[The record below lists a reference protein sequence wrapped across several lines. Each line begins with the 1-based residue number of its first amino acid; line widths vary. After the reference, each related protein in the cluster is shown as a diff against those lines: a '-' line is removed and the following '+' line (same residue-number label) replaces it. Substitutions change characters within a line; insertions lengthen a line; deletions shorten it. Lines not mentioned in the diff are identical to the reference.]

1 MDVNSLWNVK
11 ARAGVAHHWVTHVYK
26 AWVYLHINIHNF
38 CHEIMYKN
46 KLYLFQ
52 LLDNFPKFDEKA
64 FAANVAVDDV
74 RVPEVQNAHISFT
87 SATFL

>member
-11 ARAGVAHHWVTHVYK
+11 ARAGVAHHWVTHIYK
-26 AWVYLHINIHNF
+26 ARVYLHINIHNF
-38 CHEIMYKN
+38 DRKIHEKE
-46 KLYLFQ
+46 LYLFQ

-74 RVPEVQNAHISFT
+74 RVPEVQNAHISSI

>member
-1 MDVNSLWNVK
+1 MPWN
-11 ARAGVAHHWVTHVYK
+11 
-26 AWVYLHINIHNF
+26 
-38 CHEIMYKN
+38 YKN

>member
-11 ARAGVAHHWVTHVYK
+11 ARASVAHHWVTHVYK
-26 AWVYLHINIHNF
+26 AWVYLHINIHNL
-38 CHEIMYKN
+38 CHEIIRTN
-46 KLYLFQ
+46 YLFQ

-74 RVPEVQNAHISFT
+74 RVP
-87 SATFL
+87 

>member
-1 MDVNSLWNVK
+1 MDINLLWNVK

-38 CHEIMYKN
+38 GRK

-74 RVPEVQNAHISFT
+74 RVPKVQNAHISST